1 MRAENVTLKL
11 SGWKVLVVIAIIIA
25 ALGMKI
31 MTINDKIIDPKLI
44 EEVRF
49 KLKAEY
55 LPADASNI
63 KNLYDSGDMNKLAK
77 AVQSVTTTNIHI
89 DSIMLSYP
97 IADFSFKD
105 KNIVVK
111 VIYSI
116 DDAYGVRKAG
126 VKYYYFKY
134 SPMLNVWRYR
144 GEGSALSYYLN
155 FI

>member
-1 MRAENVTLKL
+1 MLAENITLKL
-11 SGWKVLVVIAIIIA
+11 SGWKVLVVITIIIA

-31 MTINDKIIDPKLI
+31 MTINDKIIDPNLI
-44 EEVRF
+44 EQVRF

-55 LPADASNI
+55 LPADASKI
-63 KNLYDSGDMNKLAK
+63 KNLYDSGDTNKLAK
-77 AVQSVTTTNIHI
+77 AVQSVTTTNIHL
-89 DSIMLSYP
+89 DSIKLSYP

-116 DDAYGVRKAG
+116 DDAYGVRKVG

-134 SPMLNVWRYR
+134 SPMLNIWRYR